1 MKSLCL
7 FALLLLASCAPAG
20 KLSTP
25 SGRPEVTVRG
35 VAKQQIRDLCAAV
48 MMRDGYS
55 AEGNTLYALHMVK
68 REEGTLFQPIGDI
81 HEATFNFAELGGV
94 VTIYYK
100 ETETIYPETKSQ
112 KYIEKNTQEELEEQ
126 QNRLEVIAAE
136 ARRLNP
142 EPDIPDRSRKL

>member
-1 MKSLCL
+1 MMMKRLCVL
-7 FALLLLASCAPAG
+7 ALLILASCAPAG

-25 SGRPEVTVRG
+25 TGRPEVTVRG
-35 VAKQQIRDLCAAV
+35 ATRQELRDLCAAV

-81 HEATFNFAELGGV
+81 HEATFNFAELGGA

-100 ETETIYPETKSQ
+100 ETETIYP
-112 KYIEKNTQEELEEQ
+112 
-126 QNRLEVIAAE
+126 
-136 ARRLNP
+136 
-142 EPDIPDRSRKL
+142 